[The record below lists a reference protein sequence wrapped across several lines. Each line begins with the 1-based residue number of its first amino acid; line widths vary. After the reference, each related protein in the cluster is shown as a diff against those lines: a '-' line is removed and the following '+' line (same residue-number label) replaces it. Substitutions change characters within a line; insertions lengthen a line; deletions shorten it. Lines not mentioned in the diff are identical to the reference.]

1 MQRAL
6 SCAIRE
12 RFVFAV
18 TAALYLALGR
28 MEFACGAPLADRNG
42 DGVVSI
48 LAFGDSI
55 TYGVGDDLAA
65 GSYVEE
71 VPELGAARGCPK
83 RLSGLV
89 SAAVS
94 NAGEP
99 GERLTQSGWARLPGL
114 VVGSDVDTVILM
126 EGTNDAIHRTE
137 GAEYRRKVQRL
148 INVVRAEGRS
158 MVLATLPPPVANQQ
172 SLSLFTNLYSA
183 IIRELSV
190 VNSLPYADVEQK
202 FISDCPELQSCPL
215 YNIPEGLHPNTT
227 GYDAIADV
235 MRTTL
240 EGGEK

>member
-1 MQRAL
+1 MQRAWCVAGRL
-6 SCAIRE
+6 RCL
-12 RFVFAV
+12 FAV
-18 TAALYLALGR
+18 TVTLYLLVSRVESAS
-28 MEFACGAPLADRNG
+28 GAPLADRNG

-55 TYGVGDDLAA
+55 TYGVGDDLAP

-71 VPELGAARGCPK
+71 VPELGLARGYPK

-99 GERLTQSGWARLPGL
+99 GERLTQAGWARLPGL

-137 GAEYRRKVQRL
+137 GSEYRRKVQRM

-158 MVLATLPPPVANQQ
+158 MVLATLPPPIASRQ

-190 VNSLPYADVEQK
+190 VNSLPYADVEQR
-202 FISDCPELQSCPL
+202 FISDCPELQSCSL
-215 YNIPEGLHPNTT
+215 YNIPEGLHPNTI

-235 MRTTL
+235 MRATL

>member
-1 MQRAL
+1 MARSAL
-6 SCAIRE
+6 FCALRLL
-12 RFVFAV
+12 FVAAVVVFSLFEFVSTAFA
-18 TAALYLALGR
+18 
-28 MEFACGAPLADRNG
+28 APLSDRNG
-42 DGVVSI
+42 DGVVSV

-71 VPELGAARGCPK
+71 VPELGVARGYPK

-89 SAAVS
+89 SADVS

-99 GERLTQSGWARLPGL
+99 GERLTQAGWLRFPGL
-114 VVGSDVDTVILM
+114 VVGSDIDTVILM

-148 INVVRAEGRS
+148 INVVNAEDRS
-158 MVLATLPPPVANQQ
+158 IVLATLPPPVANQQ
-172 SLSLFTNLYSA
+172 SLSLYTNLYSA

-202 FISDCPELQSCPL
+202 FITDCPELQSCAL
-215 YNIPEGLHPNTT
+215 YNIPEGLHPNTV
-227 GYDAIADV
+227 GYDVIAGV
-235 MRTTL
+235 MRAAL
-240 EGGEK
+240 EGGDK